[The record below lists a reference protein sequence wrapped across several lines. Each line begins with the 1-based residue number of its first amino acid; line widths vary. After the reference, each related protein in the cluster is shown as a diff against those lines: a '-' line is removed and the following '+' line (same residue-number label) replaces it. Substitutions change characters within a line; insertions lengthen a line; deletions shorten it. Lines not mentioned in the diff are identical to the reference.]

1 MSTQPLYEIV
11 GKLAS
16 LHNLVEAGE
25 ATAEDIADTLEALEG
40 ELEIKVGNI
49 WRLMRTIDGD
59 VDVLDAEIKRL
70 NDRKKARKNVID
82 SLRSYVAAQ
91 METAGVKN
99 FKDPLYTIS
108 LTKGRESLIVDN
120 SDLIPDEFV
129 EIETITH
136 PLKAEILARI
146 KSGAEVPGAHIER
159 GASFIT
165 IR

>member
-49 WRLMRTIDGD
+49 WRLMRAIDGD

-70 NDRKKARKNVID
+70 TDRKKARKNVIE

-108 LTKGRESLIVDN
+108 LTKGREALIVDN
-120 SDLIPDEFV
+120 TDLIPDEFV
-129 EIETITH
+129 EVETIVR
-136 PLKAEILARI
+136 PNKSAIMDAIKAE
-146 KSGAEVPGAHIER
+146 KVVPGVHVER